1 MLNLTQVEAGEI
13 FGVTIKTSNRWA
25 NGKTPVPWATA
36 TMLDLMVHK
45 QIKVELYFVR
55 RNERWVWRLQAEP
68 TVYSLADK
76 TVRAPAD
83 VAPSRA

>member
-1 MLNLTQVEAGEI
+1 
-13 FGVTIKTSNRWA
+13 
-25 NGKTPVPWATA
+25 
-36 TMLDLMVHK
+36 MLDLMVHK